1 MVARATELQMT
12 VSRKTQYLSIRRR
25 LIEEQRAA
33 ISAAAEIDGLPSE
46 PIIRRIADY
55 ERALV
60 AVELMID
67 QLTP

>member
-1 MVARATELQMT
+1 MTAAT
-12 VSRKTQYLSIRRR
+12 KTKYLSIRRR

-33 ISAAAEIDGLPSE
+33 ISAAAESDEAPAE
-46 PIIRRIADY
+46 TVIRRIADY

-67 QLTP
+67 QVPS